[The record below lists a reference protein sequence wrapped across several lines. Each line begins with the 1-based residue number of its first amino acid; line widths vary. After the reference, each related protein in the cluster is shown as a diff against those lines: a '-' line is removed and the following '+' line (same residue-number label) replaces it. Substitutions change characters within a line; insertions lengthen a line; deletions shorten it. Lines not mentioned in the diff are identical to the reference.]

1 MEYSMQVDNLKQ
13 RVEDSRAK
21 ALEPFK
27 DLQNNYD
34 SLLGK
39 PPQEI
44 QEKIDEVN
52 QQHDSKLEKIAMYS
66 NKFRNLMNLSDTQL
80 RRLNANVYENDES
93 FGTAK
98 GTVNFNDDPVY
109 SRTNDNSLKQNM
121 RDRSLTGKLYWGQ
134 VFPEIE
140 SETKEVQ
147 NTTQTQK
154 SDKVGISKL
163 YRLTRNILSGS
174 YSGQEL
180 RDLVKTL
187 DYQITTY
194 HPNLRSIFMPNIK
207 GRDYTNIAP
216 PDRWKEPQ
224 IEELLTNFSRLTLRD
239 RDIDNSGLNS
249 DIVYSGVFNP
259 EIKEKIKK
267 RKLTEKEYMKIEN
280 ALNKLPESVPR
291 HVPISTQTAIQK
303 VEIGQ
308 LAVPFHIAQTERYD
322 VIPNELLVIETGLSL
337 RVVEGLKEQ
346 GLSGSEVVDAGI
358 VMSDQGTNTQVIK
371 TLHANGIDLEH
382 AELLR
387 GISKEYKVSVINLA
401 GKVADELNGDVEEL
415 ERFAEEFNDAIHT
428 TAEERQWP
436 SWRAFQHVF
445 ETYIEKGK
453 RNIDRTFDAF

>member
-1 MEYSMQVDNLKQ
+1 
-13 RVEDSRAK
+13 
-21 ALEPFK
+21 
-27 DLQNNYD
+27 
-34 SLLGK
+34 
-39 PPQEI
+39 
-44 QEKIDEVN
+44 
-52 QQHDSKLEKIAMYS
+52 
-66 NKFRNLMNLSDTQL
+66 
-80 RRLNANVYENDES
+80 
-93 FGTAK
+93 
-98 GTVNFNDDPVY
+98 
-109 SRTNDNSLKQNM
+109 
-121 RDRSLTGKLYWGQ
+121 
-134 VFPEIE
+134 
-140 SETKEVQ
+140 
-147 NTTQTQK
+147 
-154 SDKVGISKL
+154 VGISKL

-322 VIPNELLVIETGLSL
+322 VIPNELLVIETDLSL

-382 AELLR
+382 AELLM